1 MPILRKIYSILIDM
15 VETLVIAGAIFVV
28 IYAFL
33 FRPFQVNGQSMYPN
47 YDNGE
52 YILTNLI
59 SLRLKTIDR
68 GDVVVFEF
76 PANKEKDF
84 IKRVIGIP
92 GDEVMIKAG
101 FVFVNEVKLDESR
114 YLTSGVRTYGGS
126 FMPESKIEIVPEGNY
141 FVLGDNRNASSD
153 SREWGYVTKDK
164 IIGKS
169 FLVYWPLTKFRLVQ
183 HADYNLINR

>member
-1 MPILRKIYSILIDM
+1 MPILRKIYSILIDL

-68 GDVVVFEF
+68 GDVVVFES
-76 PANKEKDF
+76 PINKEKDF
-84 IKRVIGIP
+84 IKRVIGVP
-92 GDEVMIKAG
+92 KDEVMIKTG
-101 FVFVNEVKLDESR
+101 FVFVNGIKLDESR
-114 YLTSGVRTYGGS
+114 YLSSSVRTYGGS
-126 FMPESKIEIVPEGNY
+126 FMPEGKIEIVPEGNY
-141 FVLGDNRNASSD
+141 FVLGDNRNFSSD
-153 SREWGYVTKDK
+153 SREWGYVPKDK
-164 IIGKS
+164 VIGKS

>member
-68 GDVVVFEF
+68 GDVV
-76 PANKEKDF
+76 PQ
-84 IKRVIGIP
+84 IKRRI
-92 GDEVMIKAG
+92 
-101 FVFVNEVKLDESR
+101 L
-114 YLTSGVRTYGGS
+114 
-126 FMPESKIEIVPEGNY
+126 SKE
-141 FVLGDNRNASSD
+141 
-153 SREWGYVTKDK
+153 
-164 IIGKS
+164 
-169 FLVYWPLTKFRLVQ
+169 
-183 HADYNLINR
+183 

>member
-59 SLRLKTIDR
+59 SLRLT
-68 GDVVVFEF
+68 
-76 PANKEKDF
+76 
-84 IKRVIGIP
+84 
-92 GDEVMIKAG
+92 
-101 FVFVNEVKLDESR
+101 
-114 YLTSGVRTYGGS
+114 
-126 FMPESKIEIVPEGNY
+126 EGM
-141 FVLGDNRNASSD
+141 S
-153 SREWGYVTKDK
+153 
-164 IIGKS
+164 
-169 FLVYWPLTKFRLVQ
+169 
-183 HADYNLINR
+183 

>member
-1 MPILRKIYSILIDM
+1 MPILRRIYTILIDL

-47 YDNGE
+47 YENGE

-59 SLRLKTIDR
+59 SLRFKPVGR
-68 GDVVVFEF
+68 GDVVVFES
-76 PANKEKDF
+76 PTNKEKDF
-84 IKRVIGIP
+84 IKRTIGVP

-101 FVFVNEVKLDESR
+101 FVFVNGIKLDESE
-114 YLTSGVRTYGGS
+114 YLTSDVKTYAGA
-126 FMPESKIEIVPEGNY
+126 FMKEGKSKIVPSNNY
-141 FVLGDNRNASSD
+141 FVLGDNRSFSSD
-153 SREWGYVTKDK
+153 SREWGFVPFQK

-169 FLVYWPLTKFRLVQ
+169 FLVYWPITKGRLVE
-183 HADYNLINR
+183 HAKYNID